1 MSSRSKTIKRIT
13 PVTESPMNSDQF
25 QDFLSANAEEAFNRE
40 WHKLERGLRLNRIRE
55 FVEKEKTRGNYSDDE
70 TKQLLNVLMKAFDK
84 KLLNTKNVVVY
95 NKTTAEIEEIKGL
108 VMHRGANGIMLF
120 QLLEKKTAVT
130 FRKPRADSTTK

>member
-84 KLLNTKNVVVY
+84 KML
-95 NKTTAEIEEIKGL
+95 KTL
-108 VMHRGANGIMLF
+108 
-120 QLLEKKTAVT
+120 
-130 FRKPRADSTTK
+130 